1 MQPLPENPA
10 DPSAKPPFHG
20 WRMVAI
26 ALFTDFISVG
36 FFFYSYGIFFLA
48 LSKEFGGSHLDVSL
62 GFMISNVSGAL
73 MAPFLGRALDRYPTR
88 WIMLLG
94 ATVLALGYGLL
105 STISA
110 LWQFYLI
117 LATCNAFG
125 GAAMGGQASS
135 KLVAAWFIRKRG
147 LALGIATMGISASG
161 LVMPTLSAW
170 LIDHIGWRG
179 GYLVYCTVALLCVTP
194 VVALLVRSNP
204 EELGQ
209 RPDGATDAQH
219 RAFLGGAEV
228 EWSTAAIL
236 RSSNFWFIALTFA
249 LLVGVFQAILIH
261 MVPQLTSQGLSTT
274 QAAMIL
280 SVSAGIGV
288 IGKVVFG
295 WLTDHNEPK
304 FAVWL
309 CIITQLL
316 GAILLMLC
324 SSYLWLLL
332 GGALFG
338 FGMGGVVP
346 LQSSTTGQIFGR
358 LSFGRVSGLI
368 RPAMI
373 PLQMCA
379 VPLAG
384 WIYDQ
389 TGSYRISYL
398 IMILALLIAAITIA
412 LVKVPAREPDVAA
425 AIE

>member
-1 MQPLPENPA
+1 MHSNSEPPA
-10 DPSAKPPFHG
+10 TVPFHG

-26 ALFTDFISVG
+26 AFFTDFISVG

-48 LSKEFGGSHLDVSL
+48 LSREFGGSHLDVSL
-62 GFMISNVSGAL
+62 GFMVSNVSGAL

-94 ATVLALGYGLL
+94 AAVLALGYGLL
-105 STISA
+105 STISS

-135 KLVAAWFIRKRG
+135 KLVAAWFVSKRG
-147 LALGIATMGISASG
+147 LALGVATMGISASG
-161 LVMPTLSAW
+161 LVMPSLSAW
-170 LIDHIGWRG
+170 LIEQIGWRG
-179 GYLVYCTVALLCVTP
+179 GYLVYSIATLLLVAP

-209 RPDGATDAQH
+209 RPDGETTAQH
-219 RAFLGGAEV
+219 QARKKSVEV
-228 EWSTAAIL
+228 EWSTATTL
-236 RSSNFWFIALTFA
+236 RSSNFWFLALTFA

-261 MVPQLTSQGLSTT
+261 MVPQLTSQGLSTA
-274 QAAMIL
+274 QAASVL
-280 SVSAGIGV
+280 SLSAGLGV
-288 IGKVVFG
+288 VGKVIFG

-309 CIITQLL
+309 CIATQLI
-316 GAILLMLC
+316 GTLMLMQC
-324 SSYLWLLL
+324 ASYLWLLV

-384 WIYDQ
+384 WIYDE

-398 IMILALLIAAITIA
+398 ILMIALLVAAVTIA
-412 LVKVPAREPDVAA
+412 MVKIPQHEEKDADD
-425 AIE
+425 

>member
-1 MQPLPENPA
+1 MHSNSERLPDPPA
-10 DPSAKPPFHG
+10 TAPFHG

-26 ALFTDFISVG
+26 AFFTDFISVG

-62 GFMISNVSGAL
+62 GFMISNISGAL
-73 MAPFLGRALDRYPTR
+73 IGPFLGRALDRYPTR

-105 STISA
+105 STISS

-135 KLVAAWFIRKRG
+135 KLVAAWFVSKRG
-147 LALGIATMGISASG
+147 LALGVATMGISASG
-161 LVMPTLSAW
+161 LVMPSLSAW
-170 LIDHIGWRG
+170 LIEQIGWRG
-179 GYLVYCTVALLCVTP
+179 GYLIYSISTLLLVAP

-209 RPDGATDAQH
+209 RPDGETTAQH
-219 RAFLGGAEV
+219 QARKKIAEV
-228 EWSTAAIL
+228 EWSTATIL
-236 RSSNFWFIALTFA
+236 RSSNFWFLALTFA

-261 MVPQLTSQGLSTT
+261 MVPQLTSQGLSTV
-274 QAAMIL
+274 QAASVL
-280 SVSAGIGV
+280 SLSAGLGV
-288 IGKVVFG
+288 AGKVVFG

-309 CIITQLL
+309 CIATQLI
-316 GAILLMLC
+316 GALMLMQC
-324 SSYLWLLL
+324 ASYLWLLV

-384 WIYDQ
+384 WIYDE

-398 IMILALLIAAITIA
+398 ILMIALLVAAVTIA
-412 LVKVPAREPDVAA
+412 MVKIPQHEEKDADD
-425 AIE
+425 